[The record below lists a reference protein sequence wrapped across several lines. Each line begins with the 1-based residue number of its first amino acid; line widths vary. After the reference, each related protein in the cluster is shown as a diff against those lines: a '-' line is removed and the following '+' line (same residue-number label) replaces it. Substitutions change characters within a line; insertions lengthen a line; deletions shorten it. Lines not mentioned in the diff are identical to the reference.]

1 MKYLNFIFTIFTIFN
16 QYYFGLSQ
24 TKQNNEKIISII
36 ESKID
41 SLDREILNIQA
52 EINYLQDS
60 IIEIQAEEQIKKSQ
74 DINNGKG
81 IEVTAKVENDFG
93 PFKLY
98 ETLGKNE
105 IGKIPIGSK
114 IIIYGKV
121 ENYYKVGYKN
131 KIGFIQAYY
140 LKLDTD
146 IKSLFD
152 VPEDKKLSN
161 TNNLNSTESL
171 NFNSPTYKS
180 KDVHVEGHYRTTK
193 SGKTVY
199 VKPHTRSRS
208 KN

>member
-1 MKYLNFIFTIFTIFN
+1 MKYNLILIIYIFCSLKSICAQNILNSDKKISKIE
-16 QYYFGLSQ
+16 
-24 TKQNNEKIISII
+24 QN
-36 ESKID
+36 ID
-41 SLDREILNIQA
+41 SLEREILNIQA
-52 EINYLQDS
+52 EIAYLQDS
-60 IIEIQAEEQIKKSQ
+60 ILEILAEEQIKKSQ

-81 IEVTAKVENDFG
+81 IEVITKVENDFG

-152 VPEDKKLSN
+152 VPEEKKLSN

-171 NFNSPTYKS
+171 NFSSPTYKS

>member
-1 MKYLNFIFTIFTIFN
+1 MKYNLILIIYIFCSLKSICAQNILN
-16 QYYFGLSQ
+16 SD
-24 TKQNNEKIISII
+24 KIISKI
-36 ESKID
+36 EQNID
-41 SLDREILNIQA
+41 SLEREILNIQA
-52 EINYLQDS
+52 EIAYLQDS
-60 IIEIQAEEQIKKSQ
+60 ILEILAEEQIKKSQ

-81 IEVTAKVENDFG
+81 IEVITKVENDFG

-152 VPEDKKLSN
+152 VPEEKKLSN

-171 NFNSPTYKS
+171 NFSSPTYKS
-180 KDVHVEGHYRTTK
+180 KEE
-193 SGKTVY
+193 SLCPP
-199 VKPHTRSRS
+199 PHT
-208 KN
+208 KINN

>member
-1 MKYLNFIFTIFTIFN
+1 MKYKLILFIYFLFSLTGIWAQNILNSDKNI
-16 QYYFGLSQ
+16 S
-24 TKQNNEKIISII
+24 KI
-36 ESKID
+36 EQKID

-52 EINYLQDS
+52 EIAYLQDS
-60 IIEIQAEEQIKKSQ
+60 IIEILAEEQIKKSH

-81 IEVTAKVENDFG
+81 IEVITKVENDFG

-140 LKLDTD
+140 LKLDTE

-152 VPEDKKLSN
+152 APEDIKLSKS
-161 TNNLNSTESL
+161 NNLNSTKSL
-171 NFNSPTYKS
+171 NFNSSTFKS
-180 KDVHVEGHYRTTK
+180 KDIHVEGHYRTTK

>member
-1 MKYLNFIFTIFTIFN
+1 MKYNLILIIYIFCSLKSICAQNILNSDKKISKIE
-16 QYYFGLSQ
+16 
-24 TKQNNEKIISII
+24 QN
-36 ESKID
+36 ID
-41 SLDREILNIQA
+41 SLEREILNIHA
-52 EINYLQDS
+52 EIAYLQDS
-60 IIEIQAEEQIKKSQ
+60 ILEILAEEQIKKSQ

-81 IEVTAKVENDFG
+81 IEVITKVENDFG

-152 VPEDKKLSN
+152 VPEEKKLSN

-171 NFNSPTYKS
+171 NFSSPTYKS

>member
-1 MKYLNFIFTIFTIFN
+1 MKYNLILIIYIFCSLKSIYAQNILNSDKKISKIE
-16 QYYFGLSQ
+16 
-24 TKQNNEKIISII
+24 QN
-36 ESKID
+36 ID

-52 EINYLQDS
+52 EIAYLQDS
-60 IIEIQAEEQIKKSQ
+60 ITEILAKEKIIKAQ
-74 DINNGKG
+74 DINEGKG
-81 IEVTAKVENDFG
+81 IEVIAKVENDFG

-98 ETLGKNE
+98 EKLGKNE
-105 IGKIPIGSK
+105 IGKIPIDSK
-114 IIIYGKV
+114 IIIYAKV

-131 KIGFIQAYY
+131 KTGFIQAYY

-152 VPEDKKLSN
+152 VPEDKILSK
-161 TNNLNSTESL
+161 TNNSNSTESL
-171 NFNSPTYKS
+171 NFNSPIYKS